1 MKSVDINTVSDFG
14 GGYFVFIWIVAGIFL
29 ISFDI
34 EIKSG
39 VNLILIVAAVIH
51 GAMFCDNLSLIPDIA
66 IILNRTQ
73 KSNIV
78 GILRLILFMP
88 FYQLY
93 LLFLV
98 FIFFHMN
105 IVNVMS
111 FLIYRLFLLFFIILF
126 IVSFGTDRLTG
137 TFAKS

>member
-1 MKSVDINTVSDFG
+1 MKSVDINTVSGFS

-39 VNLILIVAAVIH
+39 VNLVLIVAAVIH
-51 GAMFCDNLSLIPDIA
+51 GTIFCDNLSLSSNIA
-66 IILNRTQ
+66 IVLNRTQ

-78 GILRLILFMP
+78 SILRLILFMP
-88 FYQLY
+88 FNQLY

-105 IVNVMS
+105 IINVMS
-111 FLIYRLFLLFFIILF
+111 FNLSAIFTIFYNLIYSCF
-126 IVSFGTDRLTG
+126 
-137 TFAKS
+137 